1 MTTEAS
7 RRDPAPTRQVEQL
20 VTFRVDDLTLGVDV
34 LRVQEVI
41 RHQDMTPVPLAP
53 PVIRGLINLRG
64 QIVTAIDL
72 RRRLGAPPAGAGRPP
87 MNVVVR
93 TADRVVSLLV
103 DDIGDV
109 LEVDEQQREPVPDT
123 LQPPVRDVAAGIVK
137 LPRQLLVVLDVDRTL
152 TLRAVRSATVP

>member
-1 MTTEAS
+1 MTPAVTCREVAS
-7 RRDPAPTRQVEQL
+7 APRVEQL
-20 VTFRVDDLTLGVDV
+20 VTFRVEDLALGIDV

-41 RHQDMTPVPLAP
+41 RFQDMTPVPLAP

-64 QIVTAIDL
+64 QIVTAVDL
-72 RRRLGAPPAGAGRPP
+72 RHRLGVPPLEAGRQP

-109 LEVDEQQREPVPDT
+109 LEIDERQRENVPET
-123 LQPPVRDVAAGIVK
+123 LQPPVREMASGIVK
-137 LPRQLLVVLDVDRTL
+137 LPGQLLVVLDVDRTL
-152 TLRAVRSATVP
+152 GLRGLRSPTVV

>member
-1 MTTEAS
+1 MT
-7 RRDPAPTRQVEQL
+7 PAVPGREVGPAQRVEQL
-20 VTFRVDDLTLGVDV
+20 VTFRVEDLALGVDV

-41 RHQDMTPVPLAP
+41 RFQDMTPVPLAP

-72 RRRLGAPPAGAGRPP
+72 RQRLGVAPLEAGRQP

-93 TADRVVSLLV
+93 TTDRVVSLLV

-109 LEVDEQQREPVPDT
+109 LEVDERQREAVPET
-123 LQPPVRDVAAGIVK
+123 LQPPVRDVASGIVK
-137 LPRQLLVVLDVDRTL
+137 LPGQLLVVLDVDRTL
-152 TLRAVRSATVP
+152 GLRGVRSPSVP